1 MSDYAALAELIAGD
15 FREVLADRT
24 LKGEE
29 RITALV
35 EVVGRLHENLA
46 GVDFN
51 GVNMAIESV
60 EWNDVDAVVNID
72 ANGRIE
78 SVDCTGADLRFWA

>member
-1 MSDYAALAELIAGD
+1 MSDYAVLAELIAGD
-15 FREVLADRT
+15 FREVLADRK

-51 GVNMAIESV
+51 GVNAAIESV
-60 EWNDVDAVVNID
+60 EWNEGDAVVNID

-78 SVDCTGADLRFWA
+78 SVDCTGAHLRFFA

>member
-1 MSDYAALAELIAGD
+1 MSDYTVLAELIAGD

-24 LKGEE
+24 LKGED

-60 EWNDVDAVVNID
+60 EYNEGDAVVNID

-78 SVDCTGADLRFWA
+78 SVDCAGAHLRFFA